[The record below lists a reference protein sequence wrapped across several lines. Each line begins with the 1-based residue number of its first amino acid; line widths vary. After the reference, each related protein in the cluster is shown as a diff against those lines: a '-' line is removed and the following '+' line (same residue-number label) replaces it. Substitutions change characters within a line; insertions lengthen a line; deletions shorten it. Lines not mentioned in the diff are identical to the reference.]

1 MFKKCPT
8 IVGHFIIY
16 LVLMYKYIITI
27 KSIIPDIRIRIPT
40 NIDSVK
46 IENNEL
52 VINII
57 PIITDAII
65 LITNIHVG
73 TILSLLY
80 FIKYGTFIIA
90 PAINKI
96 P

>member
-16 LVLMYKYIITI
+16 SVLMYKYIIPI

-40 NIDSVK
+40 NIVSVK
-46 IENNEL
+46 IANNEL

-65 LITNIHVG
+65 LITNIHEVAYFYFC
-73 TILSLLY
+73 IL
-80 FIKYGTFIIA
+80 
-90 PAINKI
+90 
-96 P
+96 